1 MRIRYIEPIGIDIHV
16 PRAVSVLEKHASS
29 GVFVEVVHLDLPPE
43 LAGPM
48 LPPVP
53 LYMNE
58 LIATVLQAEEDGADA
73 AIIGCCSDPA
83 LMEAQR
89 SAKIPVIGPL
99 QAAAA
104 LAAGRGL
111 NIGIL
116 FPDEHD
122 WQITAN
128 WVRRNLRA
136 YGLSDVVSD
145 IAFVP
150 MHVEGEDSLIGNME
164 VTAEIV
170 AGTVPPP
177 TPRASE
183 CRLPGRCWSEGPVE
197 AILFGCTIW
206 GGMIREVAHL
216 IDALCIDPMVA
227 SLHLAEA
234 QVRASQLS

>member
-29 GVFVEVVHLDLPPE
+29 GVFVEIVHLDLPPE

-170 AGTVPPP
+170 EERFRRQLYEHGVPAA
-177 TPRASE
+177 RAMLE
-183 CRLPGRCWSEGPVE
+183 RGPVE

>member
-29 GVFVEVVHLDLPPE
+29 GVFIEVVHLDLPPH

-58 LIATVLQAEEDGADA
+58 LITTVLKAEADGADA

-89 SAKIPVIGPL
+89 SAKIPVVGPL

-111 NIGIL
+111 NIGML
-116 FPDEHD
+116 FPDEHA
-122 WQITAN
+122 WRTTAN

-136 YGLSDVVSD
+136 YGLSDTVSSID
-145 IAFVP
+145 FVP
-150 MHVEGEDSLIGNME
+150 MHVEGEDSLIGNLE
-164 VTAEIV
+164 VSAEIV
-170 AGTVPPP
+170 EERFRRQLHEQGVPAA
-177 TPRASE
+177 RAMLE
-183 CRLPGRCWSEGPVE
+183 REPVE

-216 IDALCIDPMVA
+216 IDAVCIDPMVA

-234 QVRASQLS
+234 QVRMTKLA

>member
-1 MRIRYIEPIGIDIHV
+1 MRITYIEPIGIDIHV
-16 PRAVSVLEKHASS
+16 PRAVSVLEKHAST
-29 GVFVEVVHLDLPPE
+29 GVFIEVRHLELPPE

-89 SAKIPVIGPL
+89 SANIPVIGPL

-111 NIGIL
+111 NIGML

-122 WQITAN
+122 WSTTAN

-136 YGLSDVVSD
+136 YGLSDAVSA
-145 IAFVP
+145 IAPVP

-170 AGTVPPP
+170 EERFRRQLHEHGVPAANAMLE
-177 TPRASE
+177 RE
-183 CRLPGRCWSEGPVE
+183 PVE

-206 GGMIREVAHL
+206 GGMIGEVAHL
-216 IDALCIDPMVA
+216 IDAVCIDPMIA

-234 QVRASQLS
+234 QVRVSRLS

>member
-1 MRIRYIEPIGIDIHV
+1 MRILYIEPIGIDIHV

-29 GVFVEVVHLDLPPE
+29 GTFIEVRHLDLPPE

-58 LIATVLQAEEDGADA
+58 LIATVLQGEADGVDA

-89 SAKIPVIGPL
+89 SARIPVIGPL
-99 QAAAA
+99 QAAAS

-170 AGTVPPP
+170 EERFRRQLHEYGVPAS
-177 TPRASE
+177 RAMLE
-183 CRLPGRCWSEGPVE
+183 RGPVE

-206 GGMIREVAHL
+206 GGMIGEVTDL
-216 IDALCIDPMVA
+216 VDAVCIDPMVA

-234 QVRASQLS
+234 QVRMTNLA

>member
-16 PRAVSVLEKHASS
+16 PQAVSVLEKHASS
-29 GVFVEVVHLDLPPE
+29 GVFVEVVHLNLPPD

-58 LIATVLQAEEDGADA
+58 LIATVLEAEEQGADA

-89 SAKIPVIGPL
+89 SARIPVIGPL

-111 NIGIL
+111 SIGML

-122 WQITAN
+122 WRTTAN
-128 WVRRNLRA
+128 WIRRNLRA
-136 YGLSDVVSD
+136 YGVSD
-145 IAFVP
+145 AVSAIAPVP
-150 MHVEGEDSLIGNME
+150 MHVEGEDALIGNLE

-170 AGTVPPP
+170 EERFRRQLHDHAVPAA
-177 TPRASE
+177 RAMVE
-183 CRLPGRCWSEGPVE
+183 REAVE

-206 GGMIREVAHL
+206 GGMIGEVAHL

-227 SLHLAEA
+227 ALHLAEA
-234 QVRASQLS
+234 QVRVSQLT

>member
-1 MRIRYIEPIGIDIHV
+1 MKITFIEPIGIDIHV

-43 LAGPM
+43 LTGPM
-48 LPPVP
+48 LAPVP

-58 LIATVLQAEEDGADA
+58 LIATVLRAEEEGSDA

-111 NIGIL
+111 NIGML

-122 WQITAN
+122 WKTTAN

-136 YGLSDVVSD
+136 YGLSDAVSD

-170 AGTVPPP
+170 QDRFRRQLHEQGVPAA
-177 TPRASE
+177 RAMLE
-183 CRLPGRCWSEGPVE
+183 RGPVE

-216 IDALCIDPMVA
+216 IDAVVIDPMVA

-234 QVRASQLS
+234 QVRITNLA

>member
-29 GVFVEVVHLDLPPE
+29 GVFIEVVNLQLPPE

-89 SAKIPVIGPL
+89 SASIPVIGPL

-111 NIGIL
+111 NIGML

-122 WQITAN
+122 WRITAN

-136 YGLSDVVSD
+136 YGLSEAVSY
-145 IAFVP
+145 IGFVP
-150 MHVEGEDSLIGNME
+150 MHVEGEDDLIGNTE

-170 AGTVPPP
+170 EERFRRQLHEHGVPAA
-177 TPRASE
+177 R
-183 CRLPGRCWSEGPVE
+183 RLLEQEPVE

-206 GGMIREVAHL
+206 GGMIGEVAHL

-234 QVRASQLS
+234 QVRTAQLA

>member
-111 NIGIL
+111 NIGML

-136 YGLSDVVSD
+136 YGLSDAVSD

-150 MHVEGEDSLIGNME
+150 MHVEGEDSLIGNMG
-164 VTAEIV
+164 VTAGIV
-170 AGTVPPP
+170 EERFRRQLHEHGVPAA
-177 TPRASE
+177 RAMLE
-183 CRLPGRCWSEGPVE
+183 RGPVE

-216 IDALCIDPMVA
+216 IDAWCIDPMVA
-227 SLHLAEA
+227 SLHLTEA

>member
-29 GVFVEVVHLDLPPE
+29 GVFVEVVHLELPPE

-58 LIATVLQAEEDGADA
+58 LIATVLQAEEEGADA

-89 SAKIPVIGPL
+89 SAKIPVVGPL

-111 NIGIL
+111 NLGIL

-122 WQITAN
+122 WRITAN

-136 YGLSDVVSD
+136 YGLSDAVSA

-150 MHVEGEDSLIGNME
+150 MHVEGEDGLVGNME
-164 VTAEIV
+164 VTAGIV
-170 AGTVPPP
+170 EERFRRQLHEQGVPAA
-177 TPRASE
+177 RAMLE
-183 CRLPGRCWSEGPVE
+183 REPVE

-216 IDALCIDPMVA
+216 IDAMCIDPMVA

-234 QVRASQLS
+234 QVRVSHLS

>member
-58 LIATVLQAEEDGADA
+58 LIATVLQAEEEGADA

-89 SAKIPVIGPL
+89 SARIPVIGPL
-99 QAAAA
+99 QASAA
-104 LAAGRGL
+104 LAAGRGVNL
-111 NIGIL
+111 GIL

-136 YGLSDVVSD
+136 YGLSDAVSD

-164 VTAEIV
+164 VTADIV
-170 AGTVPPP
+170 QERFRRQLHEHAVPAA
-177 TPRASE
+177 RAMLQ
-183 CRLPGRCWSEGPVE
+183 RGPVE

-216 IDALCIDPMVA
+216 IDALCIDPMIA

-234 QVRASQLS
+234 QVRTTQLS

>member
-1 MRIRYIEPIGIDIHV
+1 MKITFIEPIGIDIHV
-16 PRAVSVLEKHASS
+16 PRAVSVLDKHASS
-29 GVFVEVVHLDLPPE
+29 GVFVEVRHLDLPPH

-58 LIATVLQAEEDGADA
+58 LIETVLDAEREGSDA

-89 SAKIPVIGPL
+89 VARIPVVGPL

-104 LAAGRGL
+104 LAAARGA
-111 NIGIL
+111 NIGML

-122 WQITAN
+122 WKTTAN

-150 MHVEGEDSLIGNME
+150 MHVEGEDSLIGNLE
-164 VTAEIV
+164 VTAEIIQERFRRQLHKQ
-170 AGTVPPP
+170 GVPAAQAMLE
-177 TPRASE
+177 R
-183 CRLPGRCWSEGPVE
+183 GPVQ

-206 GGMIREVAHL
+206 GGMVGEVAHL
-216 IDALCIDPMVA
+216 IDAVCIDPMVA
-227 SLHLAEA
+227 SLHMAEA
-234 QVRASQLS
+234 QVRMTDLT

>member
-1 MRIRYIEPIGIDIHV
+1 
-16 PRAVSVLEKHASS
+16 
-29 GVFVEVVHLDLPPE
+29 
-43 LAGPM
+43 M

-53 LYMNE
+53 PYMNE

-73 AIIGCCSDPA
+73 AIIGFCSDPA

-111 NIGIL
+111 NIGML

-136 YGLSDVVSD
+136 YGLSDAVSD

-170 AGTVPPP
+170 EERFRRQLTS
-177 TPRASE
+177 TE
-183 CRLPGRCWSEGPVE
+183 CRLPGRCWSGGPWKPSSS
-197 AILFGCTIW
+197 AAPYG
-206 GGMIREVAHL
+206 VA
-216 IDALCIDPMVA
+216 
-227 SLHLAEA
+227 
-234 QVRASQLS
+234 

>member
-29 GVFVEVVHLDLPPE
+29 GVFVEVVHLDLPPD

-58 LIATVLQAEEDGADA
+58 LIATVLRAEEEGAGA

-89 SAKIPVIGPL
+89 SASIPVIGPL
-99 QAAAA
+99 QASAA

-111 NIGIL
+111 NLGIL

-122 WQITAN
+122 WQVTAN

-136 YGLSDVVSD
+136 YGLSEVVSD

-150 MHVEGEDSLIGNME
+150 MHVEGEDSLIGNLE
-164 VTAEIV
+164 VTAAMVEERFRRQLLEH
-170 AGTVPPP
+170 GVPAA
-177 TPRASE
+177 RAMLERS
-183 CRLPGRCWSEGPVE
+183 PVD

-216 IDALCIDPMVA
+216 IDAVCIDPMVA

-234 QVRASQLS
+234 QVRITKLA

>member
-1 MRIRYIEPIGIDIHV
+1 MRIRFIEPIGIDIHV

-29 GVFVEVVHLDLPPE
+29 GVFVEVVHLELPPE

-58 LIATVLQAEEDGADA
+58 LIATVIQAEEDGADA

-89 SAKIPVIGPL
+89 SARIPVIGPL
-99 QAAAA
+99 QASAA

-111 NIGIL
+111 NLGIL

-122 WQITAN
+122 WQVTAN

-136 YGLSDVVSD
+136 YGLADVVSD

-164 VTAEIV
+164 VTAGIV
-170 AGTVPPP
+170 QDRFRRQLHQHAVPAA
-177 TPRASE
+177 RAMLE
-183 CRLPGRCWSEGPVE
+183 RGPVE

-206 GGMIREVAHL
+206 GGMIREVDHL
-216 IDALCIDPMVA
+216 IDAVCIDPMIA

-234 QVRASQLS
+234 QVRMLELA

>member
-29 GVFVEVVHLDLPPE
+29 GVFIEVVHLDLPPD

-48 LPPVP
+48 LSPVP

-58 LIATVLQAEEDGADA
+58 LIATVLRAEEEGVDA

-89 SAKIPVIGPL
+89 SASIPVIGPL

-111 NIGIL
+111 NLGML
-116 FPDEHD
+116 FPDEHA
-122 WQITAN
+122 WKVTAN
-128 WVRRNLRA
+128 WVGRNLRA
-136 YGLSDVVSD
+136 YGLADVVSD

-150 MHVEGEDSLIGNME
+150 MHVEGEDTLIGNLE
-164 VTAEIV
+164 VTAEMIQDRFRRQLLQHGIP
-170 AGTVPPP
+170 AAKSMLE
-177 TPRASE
+177 R
-183 CRLPGRCWSEGPVE
+183 GPVE

-206 GGMIREVAHL
+206 GGMIREVTDE
-216 IDALCIDPMVA
+216 IDAVCIDPMIA

-234 QVRASQLS
+234 QVRMTNLS

>member
-16 PRAVSVLEKHASS
+16 PRAVRVLEKHASS
-29 GVFVEVVHLDLPPE
+29 GVFIEVVHLDLPPE

-48 LPPVP
+48 LSPVP

-58 LIATVLQAEEDGADA
+58 LIATVIEAEQSGTDA

-89 SAKIPVIGPL
+89 SAKIPVLGPL
-99 QAAAA
+99 QASAA

-111 NIGIL
+111 NLGIL

-136 YGLSDVVSD
+136 YGLSEVVSD

-150 MHVEGEDSLIGNME
+150 MHVEGEDSLIGNLE
-164 VTAEIV
+164 VTAEMV
-170 AGTVPPP
+170 QERFRHQLHEHAVPAA
-177 TPRASE
+177 RAMLERS
-183 CRLPGRCWSEGPVE
+183 PVD

-206 GGMIREVAHL
+206 GGMIREVEHL
-216 IDALCIDPMVA
+216 IDAVCIDPMIA

-234 QVRASQLS
+234 QVRMTKLA